1 MGPDGRV
8 STPKWFKE
16 LGFIVRTHGTADAA
30 TNDVRTAM
38 DYLGVP
44 VMAHWYQWH
53 QIPFDNDYPH
63 YFPAKPG
70 FEEDE
75 PSAQALAARLRAV
88 GCTAWVTTVLCDATG
103 LRPPPVF

>member
-1 MGPDGRV
+1 
-8 STPKWFKE
+8 
-16 LGFIVRTHGTADAA
+16 
-30 TNDVRTAM
+30 M

-44 VMAHWYQWH
+44 VMAQWYRWH

-88 GCTAWVTTVLCDATG
+88 GCTAWVTT
-103 LRPPPVF
+103 PVRQIERTLFGSWCFHCVRQKLDTFLKG